1 MGINNG
7 MNFITA
13 EDKKRE
19 GGHCYMVNITMAD
32 FMRRSHFNLLTLAA
46 IAAVAFIS
54 SFDTRN
60 LPAQTPPPNT
70 SVATSAEASALLA
83 TGLRNLS
90 SHRYAVRQHAS
101 NIIQTALGMQL
112 QAIINA
118 GGPEQATRL
127 IKLLDFNINLDRWT
141 MAVIK
146 LPRKQRMTMFNWG
159 IQPGVLPLVGAA
171 FARRADVRATSAV
184 GLAKLSGD
192 NSNWILDRL
201 LGDQRRVVYLSTM
214 AALWDRK
221 PSAKMVQIVF
231 HRAVG
236 NMVMYSGATQRH
248 VVHFNGQNIYIMHF
262 VNYWQQ
268 TQDGQ
273 YAAQLLEHW
282 HPAQL
287 KSMLV
292 NFTERLARDSKANDI
307 LQNPS
312 VLQGRNFMEL
322 FAPEK
327 PLLAAP
333 YLLNLICRPQ
343 TNQINFMFNGQSVHW
358 DNRTI
363 PLYLLVLLTGHK
375 PQHYHFF
382 KSALY
387 GGSWLFSTEAQEE
400 STIKA
405 MLNFWKQRGV
415 VPIPSIE
422 PGATKPATGPGPV
435 HPPGLAIPPIAIPA
449 GPVWIKPPS
458 APQPKPVAKMAAK
471 PAS

>member
-1 MGINNG
+1 
-7 MNFITA
+7 
-13 EDKKRE
+13 
-19 GGHCYMVNITMAD
+19 MA
-32 FMRRSHFNLLTLAA
+32 RRIQPSFFKAWACAA
-46 IAAVAFIS
+46 TVAAALVPFLSGYQIQAQSSAAV
-54 SFDTRN
+54 
-60 LPAQTPPPNT
+60 P
-70 SVATSAEASALLA
+70 SVATSARASALLA
-83 TGLRNLS
+83 KGLKDLS
-90 SHRYAVRQHAS
+90 SERYAIRQRATK
-101 NIIQTALGMQL
+101 IIQTALGMQL
-112 QAIINA
+112 QAIVNA

-146 LPRKQRMTMFNWG
+146 LPQEKRMAMFNWG
-159 IQPGVLPLVGAA
+159 IQPAVLPLVGAA
-171 FARRADVRATSAV
+171 FARRAVIRASSAE
-184 GLAKLSGD
+184 GLAKISGS

-236 NMVMYSGATQRH
+236 NMTMYSGATTRQ
-248 VVHFNGQNIYIMHF
+248 VVHFNGQPIYIMHF

-268 TQDGQ
+268 AQDGQ

-282 HPAQL
+282 HPDHL

-292 NFTERLARDSKANDI
+292 NFTEKMARQTGANDI

-312 VLQGRNFMEL
+312 MLQGRNFIEL
-322 FAPEK
+322 FSQYK

-343 TNQINFMFNGQSVHW
+343 TNQINFVFNGQSVHW

-363 PLYLLVLLTGHK
+363 PLYLLVLLSGHK

-387 GGSWLFSTEAQEE
+387 GGSWLFNTQVQEE
-400 STIKA
+400 TTIKA
-405 MLNFWKQRGV
+405 MLKFWKQRGIAP
-415 VPIPSIE
+415 VPPIQ
-422 PGATKPATGPGPV
+422 PGSNKPAAGPPGV
-435 HPPGLAIPPIAIPA
+435 IHPPGLAIPPIAIPT
-449 GPVWIKPPS
+449 GRMHVLIKKLRTKKLSP
-458 APQPKPVAKMAAK
+458 APQSTAQPVR
-471 PAS
+471 

>member
-1 MGINNG
+1 
-7 MNFITA
+7 
-13 EDKKRE
+13 
-19 GGHCYMVNITMAD
+19 MA
-32 FMRRSHFNLLTLAA
+32 RRIQPSFFKAWACAA
-46 IAAVAFIS
+46 TVAAALVPFLSGYQIQAQSSAAV
-54 SFDTRN
+54 
-60 LPAQTPPPNT
+60 P
-70 SVATSAEASALLA
+70 SVATSARASALLA
-83 TGLRNLS
+83 KGLKDLS
-90 SHRYAVRQHAS
+90 SERYAIRQRATK
-101 NIIQTALGMQL
+101 IIQTALGMQL
-112 QAIINA
+112 QAIVNA

-146 LPRKQRMTMFNWG
+146 LPQEKRMAMFNWG
-159 IQPGVLPLVGAA
+159 IQSAVLPLVGAA
-171 FARRADVRATSAV
+171 FARRAVIRASSAE
-184 GLAKLSGD
+184 GLAKISGS

-236 NMVMYSGATQRH
+236 NMTMYSGATTRQ
-248 VVHFNGQNIYIMHF
+248 VVHFNGQPIYIMHF

-268 TQDGQ
+268 AQDGQ

-282 HPAQL
+282 HPDHL

-292 NFTERLARDSKANDI
+292 NFTEKMARQTGANDI

-312 VLQGRNFMEL
+312 MLQGRNFIEL
-322 FAPEK
+322 FSQYK

-343 TNQINFMFNGQSVHW
+343 TNQINFVFNGQSVHW

-363 PLYLLVLLTGHK
+363 PLYLLVLLSGHK

-387 GGSWLFSTEAQEE
+387 GGSWLFNTQVQEE
-400 STIKA
+400 TTIKA
-405 MLNFWKQRGV
+405 MLKFWKQRGIAP
-415 VPIPSIE
+415 VPPIQ
-422 PGATKPATGPGPV
+422 PGSNKPAAGPPGV
-435 HPPGLAIPPIAIPA
+435 IHPPGLAIPPIAIPA
-449 GPVWIKPPS
+449 GRMHVLIKKLQTKKLSPATQSTAQPVR
-458 APQPKPVAKMAAK
+458 
-471 PAS
+471 

>member
-1 MGINNG
+1 MARRIQPSL
-7 MNFITA
+7 FKALACAATVVA
-13 EDKKRE
+13 ALVPFL
-19 GGHCYMVNITMAD
+19 GGYQIQ
-32 FMRRSHFNLLTLAA
+32 
-46 IAAVAFIS
+46 
-54 SFDTRN
+54 
-60 LPAQTPPPNT
+60 AQTSAAAP
-70 SVATSAEASALLA
+70 SVATSARASALLA
-83 TGLRNLS
+83 KGLKDLNS
-90 SHRYAVRQHAS
+90 ERYAIRQRATK
-101 NIIQTALGMQL
+101 IIQTALGMQL
-112 QAIINA
+112 QAIVNA

-146 LPRKQRMTMFNWG
+146 LPQAKRMAMFNWG
-159 IQPGVLPLVGAA
+159 IQPAVLPLVGAA
-171 FARRADVRATSAV
+171 FARRAVIRASSAE
-184 GLAKLSGD
+184 GLAKISGS

-236 NMVMYSGATQRH
+236 NMTMYSGATTRQ
-248 VVHFNGQNIYIMHF
+248 VVHFNGQPIYIMHF

-268 TQDGQ
+268 AQDGQ

-282 HPAQL
+282 HPDHL

-292 NFTERLARDSKANDI
+292 NFTEKMARQSGANDI

-312 VLQGRNFMEL
+312 MLQGRNFIEL
-322 FAPEK
+322 FSQYK

-343 TNQINFMFNGQSVHW
+343 TNQINFVFNGQSVHW

-363 PLYLLVLLTGHK
+363 PLYLLVLLSGHK

-387 GGSWLFSTEAQEE
+387 GGSWLFNTQVQEE
-400 STIKA
+400 TTIKA
-405 MLNFWKQRGV
+405 MLKFWKQRGV
-415 VPIPSIE
+415 SPVPPIE
-422 PGATKPATGPGPV
+422 PGSNKPAAGPPGV
-435 HPPGLAIPPIAIPA
+435 IHLPGLAIPPIAIPA
-449 GPVWIKPPS
+449 GQMRV
-458 APQPKPVAKMAAK
+458 K
-471 PAS
+471 PAPAKK

>member
-1 MGINNG
+1 MP
-7 MNFITA
+7 FV
-13 EDKKRE
+13 
-19 GGHCYMVNITMAD
+19 GGYQIQAQSST
-32 FMRRSHFNLLTLAA
+32 
-46 IAAVAFIS
+46 VA
-54 SFDTRN
+54 
-60 LPAQTPPPNT
+60 P
-70 SVATSAEASALLA
+70 SVATSARASVLLA
-83 TGLRNLS
+83 KGLKDLS
-90 SHRYAVRQHAS
+90 SERYAIRQRATK
-101 NIIQTALGMQL
+101 IIQTALGMQL
-112 QAIINA
+112 QAIVNA

-146 LPRKQRMTMFNWG
+146 LPQEKRMAMFNWG
-159 IQPGVLPLVGAA
+159 IQPAVLPLVGAA
-171 FARRADVRATSAV
+171 FARRAVIRASSAE
-184 GLAKLSGD
+184 GLAKISGS

-236 NMVMYSGATQRH
+236 NMTMYSGATTRQ
-248 VVHFNGQNIYIMHF
+248 VVHFNGQPIYIMHF

-268 TQDGQ
+268 AQDGQ

-282 HPAQL
+282 HPDHL

-292 NFTERLARDSKANDI
+292 NFTEKMARQTGANDI

-312 VLQGRNFMEL
+312 MLQGRNFIEL
-322 FAPEK
+322 FSQYK

-343 TNQINFMFNGQSVHW
+343 TNQINFVFNGQSVHW

-363 PLYLLVLLTGHK
+363 PLYLLVLLSGHK

-387 GGSWLFSTEAQEE
+387 GGSWLFNTQVQEE
-400 STIKA
+400 TTIKA
-405 MLNFWKQRGV
+405 MLKVWKQRGIAP
-415 VPIPSIE
+415 VPPIQ
-422 PGATKPATGPGPV
+422 PGSNKPAAGPPGV
-435 HPPGLAIPPIAIPA
+435 IHPPGLAIPPIAIPTGRMHVLIKKLQTKKLSPA
-449 GPVWIKPPS
+449 TQSTAQPVR
-458 APQPKPVAKMAAK
+458 
-471 PAS
+471 

>member
-1 MGINNG
+1 
-7 MNFITA
+7 
-13 EDKKRE
+13 
-19 GGHCYMVNITMAD
+19 MA
-32 FMRRSHFNLLTLAA
+32 RRIQPSFFKAWACAA
-46 IAAVAFIS
+46 TVAAALVPFFSGYQIQAQSSAAV
-54 SFDTRN
+54 
-60 LPAQTPPPNT
+60 P
-70 SVATSAEASALLA
+70 SVATSARASALLA
-83 TGLRNLS
+83 KGLKDLS
-90 SHRYAVRQHAS
+90 SERYAVRQRATK
-101 NIIQTALGMQL
+101 IIQTALGMQL
-112 QAIINA
+112 QAIVNA

-146 LPRKQRMTMFNWG
+146 LPQEKRMAMFNWG
-159 IQPGVLPLVGAA
+159 IQPAVLPLVGAA
-171 FARRADVRATSAV
+171 FARRAVIRASSAE
-184 GLAKLSGD
+184 GLAKISGS

-236 NMVMYSGATQRH
+236 NMTMYSGATTRQ
-248 VVHFNGQNIYIMHF
+248 VVHFNGQPIYIMHF

-268 TQDGQ
+268 AQDGQ

-282 HPAQL
+282 HPDHL

-292 NFTERLARDSKANDI
+292 NFTEKMARQTGANDI

-312 VLQGRNFMEL
+312 MLQGRNFIEL
-322 FAPEK
+322 FSQYK

-343 TNQINFMFNGQSVHW
+343 TNQINFVFNGQSVHW

-363 PLYLLVLLTGHK
+363 PLYLLVLLSGHK

-387 GGSWLFSTEAQEE
+387 GGSWLFNTQVQEE
-400 STIKA
+400 TTIKA
-405 MLNFWKQRGV
+405 MLKFWKQRGIAP
-415 VPIPSIE
+415 VPPIQ
-422 PGATKPATGPGPV
+422 PGSNKPAAGPPGV
-435 HPPGLAIPPIAIPA
+435 IHPPGLAIPPVAIPA
-449 GPVWIKPPS
+449 GRMHVLIKKLRTKKPS
-458 APQPKPVAKMAAK
+458 PAPQSTAQPVR
-471 PAS
+471 